1 MLRRP
6 LAQALGR
13 QAIAADRPGARVLP
27 KRLPMRQRAT
37 PASGPVPVHVPPQAP
52 RVLLAHGREW
62 RSRSRELERALRPA
76 GYTVLEAFTGPDA
89 LQQARRSQPDAIILD
104 TALPDGDRSEE
115 HTSELQ
121 SHSDLVCRLLLEK
134 KKETQPQQ
142 R

>member
-6 LAQALGR
+6 FAQALGR

-27 KRLPMRQRAT
+27 KRLPMRQRET
-37 PASGPVPVHVPPQAP
+37 PASAPVPVHVPPQAP

-104 TALPDGDRSEE
+104 TALPDGDASGLCAPCASIPISPPAPRFS
-115 HTSELQ
+115 SPRPVRRPG
-121 SHSDLVCRLLLEK
+121 SR
-134 KKETQPQQ
+134 
-142 R
+142 